1 MKGIIHRIYLVLAA
15 VLGSNWLF
23 AQQPVPADTTQKGL
37 QPFQFNIQNYETYWD
52 KLSTTIVTYAPR
64 FIIGVLL
71 LYLGFKVIARIV
83 KLLDNIMKRNNF
95 NEDLRPFFG
104 TLISVSFKV
113 LLLLSV
119 AEIIGIETTSFVAL
133 LASIGFAIG
142 LALQGSLSNF
152 ASGIL
157 ILVFK
162 PFKTGDMIRI
172 DDYIGVVHEI
182 QIFNTILMTIH
193 NRQIVIPNSILTNGV
208 VENITGAGVI
218 RIEIIFGIGYNDSID
233 DARDTIWSVIKGC
246 PFLVNEEEAKP
257 HQVLVYGLNESSV
270 DLAAWVWTKGEDYW
284 NALYFMQEYV
294 KKAFDKKGITIPFPQ
309 MSLHVESSTNI
320 PVTSKNI

>member
-1 MKGIIHRIYLVLAA
+1 MRNTIQRIYLIL
-15 VLGSNWLF
+15 LGTLSSHWLWG
-23 AQQPVPADTTQKGL
+23 QQPTTPADTTQKGF

-52 KLSTTIVTYAPR
+52 KLSNTIVTYAPR
-64 FIIGVLL
+64 FIVGIML
-71 LYLGFKVIARIV
+71 LYLGFKVIARVV
-83 KLLDNIMKRNNF
+83 KFIDSIMTRNNF

-172 DDYIGVVHEI
+172 SDYIGVVHEI

-193 NRQIVIPNSILTNGV
+193 NRQIVIPNSVLTNDV

-218 RIEIIFGIGYNDSID
+218 RIEIVFGIAYSDSID
-233 DARDTIWSVIKGC
+233 EARDIIWEVINGC
-246 PFLVNEEEAKP
+246 PFLAADKDHQ
-257 HQVLVYGLNESSV
+257 HQVLVLTLNSSSV

-309 MSLHVESSTNI
+309 MSLHVKSSTDI
-320 PVTSKNI
+320 PIVSRQM